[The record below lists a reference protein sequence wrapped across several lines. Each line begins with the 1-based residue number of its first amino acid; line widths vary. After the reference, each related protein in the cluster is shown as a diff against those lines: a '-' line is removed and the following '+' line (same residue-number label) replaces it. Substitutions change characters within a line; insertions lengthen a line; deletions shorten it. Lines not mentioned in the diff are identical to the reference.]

1 MPLNA
6 QEVTARP
13 LALLAN
19 EMPAVAANLQEV
31 RALPVPEVT
40 AGVLGLSANM
50 MPAVAAAGVDLAKA
64 VLKIVAGVILILIGY
79 LVWMDYSVA
88 ANVADAYKQVHSPS
102 RIGSEFFTLDRLEQ
116 FAADLNAARTNPNQ
130 TIPQES
136 DQRDREV
143 IDMLGNLPSMTSAQ
157 KTQLNQCLPLPTDAS
172 RSDKLGQCVAIVEN
186 VRQAA
191 VGTAASTMTAQMA
204 SESVGKIQD
213 QRQSLH
219 TFWIQVAQLIL
230 LNLLLPLLT
239 ALFGYIFGTQQAA
252 AKA

>member
-13 LALLAN
+13 LALRAN
-19 EMPAVAANLQEV
+19 ETPAVAANLQEV
-31 RALPVPEVT
+31 RALPEVT
-40 AGVLGLSANM
+40 AGALGLSANL

-79 LVWMDYSVA
+79 LVWMDYSIA
-88 ANVADAYKQVHSPS
+88 GNVADSYKQVLSPS
-102 RIGSEFFTLDRLEQ
+102 RMGSEFFTLDRLEQ
-116 FAADLNAARTNPNQ
+116 FASDLNAARANPNQ
-130 TIPQES
+130 TMSAES
-136 DQRDREV
+136 DQRGREV
-143 IDMLGNLPSMTSAQ
+143 IKILGDLPSLTSIQ

-172 RSDKLGQCVAIVEN
+172 RSEKLAQCIAVAEN

-191 VGTAASTMTAQMA
+191 LGAAASTMTGQMA

-252 AKA
+252 AKAQ